1 MSHTLIGIAIAAGDI
16 AATLIIGKF
25 LHQCRFYAVPRT
37 LPMNTLPLRT
47 RYKTARWLGYSAA
60 CALLFA
66 LRGRV
71 SP

>member
-1 MSHTLIGIAIAAGDI
+1 MHTLIGLAIATGDI
-16 AATLIIGKF
+16 ALTLLIGKF
-25 LHQCRFYAVPRT
+25 LSRTSLYAVPRT
-37 LPMNTLPLRT
+37 LPMNTLPLHQ
-47 RYKTARWLGYSAA
+47 RYHTARWLGYSAA